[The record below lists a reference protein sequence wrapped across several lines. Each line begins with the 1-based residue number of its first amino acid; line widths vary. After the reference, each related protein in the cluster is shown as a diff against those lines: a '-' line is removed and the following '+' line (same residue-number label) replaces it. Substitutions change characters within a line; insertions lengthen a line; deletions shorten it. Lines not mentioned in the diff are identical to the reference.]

1 MAIIRFLK
9 ILSYII
15 WLLTTLIGTV
25 MFYNLAGL
33 QWEPQATTHPDRI
46 EVNVEIYYR
55 GFFFELNFTIE
66 VRLYDAN
73 NNLLGRS
80 RGTKLLQP
88 GETASIKLVI
98 ENLNTTKI
106 RNGYVDVW
114 VYQQKWGIELIGMD
128 FTYEIGG

>member
-9 ILSYII
+9 ILSYIV

-33 QWEPQATTHPDRI
+33 QWEPQATTYPDRV
-46 EVNVEIYYR
+46 EVDVEIHYG

-66 VRLYDAN
+66 VRLYDAG

-80 RGTKLLQP
+80 RGTKLLRP

-106 RNGYVDVW
+106 YNGYVDVW
-114 VYQQKWGIELIGMD
+114 VCQQKFGIELIGMD